1 MAMHEII
8 CPHCG
13 KAFKIDE
20 AGYADILKQV
30 RDGEFHRQLHERLEL
45 AEQDKRNAV
54 ELAQTKAASESQRD
68 AAAKDAEIQEL
79 KAKLDAVEAA
89 QKLAVVEARS
99 AVEKERDA
107 LANELELAKQD
118 KQNAVELAQ
127 TKAASESQM
136 DASAKDSEIQE
147 LKAKLYAVEAA
158 QKLAVVEAR
167 SAVEK
172 ERDSLANDLE
182 LARQDKRNAVE
193 LAQMRAA
200 SESQKDAA
208 AKDAEIQSLKAK
220 LDAVEAAQK
229 LAISEAINAVERDCD
244 KLKGDLEKAELAKQL
259 AEKSLKDKY
268 ETQIKDRDDAIERL
282 RDMKARLST
291 KMVGE
296 TLEQHCET
304 EFNRIRAT
312 AFPRAYFEKD
322 NDARTGSKG
331 DYIFRDTN
339 EAGTEIVSIMFEMKN
354 EDDRT
359 ATKSKNEDFLKQLD
373 KDRTEKGCE
382 YAVLV
387 SLLEPDSELY
397 NTGIV
402 DMFHRFPKTYVVRPQ
417 FFIPMITLLRNA
429 AINSLQYKSELALV
443 KAQNVDI
450 SNFESKLVTFQSA
463 FAKNY
468 EQASKHFQTAI
479 EEIDKSI
486 DHLQKTKDA
495 LLGTDRSLRLAND
508 KAQDV
513 TIKKLTRGNPTMAAK
528 FSDLTNKAPSDAG

>member
-1 MAMHEII
+1 MHEII
-8 CPHCG
+8 CPHCC

-30 RDGEFHRQLHERLEL
+30 RDGAFEQQLHERLEL

-54 ELAQTKAASESQRD
+54 ELAQAQVASAMQKT
-68 AAAKDAEIQEL
+68 AAAKDSEIQAL
-79 KAKLDAVEAA
+79 KAKLDAGEVAR
-89 QKLAVVEARS
+89 KLAVTEALG
-99 AVEKERDA
+99 AVQKERDA
-107 LANELELAKQD
+107 LANELAQAKRD
-118 KQNAVELAQ
+118 RL
-127 TKAASESQM
+127 AASEL
-136 DASAKDSEIQE
+136 AE
-147 LKAKLYAVEAA
+147 AKLMSGL
-158 QKLAVVEAR
+158 QH
-167 SAVEK
+167 
-172 ERDSLANDLE
+172 
-182 LARQDKRNAVE
+182 
-193 LAQMRAA
+193 
-200 SESQKDAA
+200 AA
-208 AKDAEIQSLKAK
+208 ATKDAEIQGLKAK
-220 LDAVEAAQK
+220 LDATGVVQK
-229 LAISEAINAVERDCD
+229 LAITEAVGVVERERDA
-244 KLKGDLEKAELAKQL
+244 LKNGLARAELEKQL

-331 DYIFRDTN
+331 DYIFRDLD

-354 EDDRT
+354 ENDRT
-359 ATKSKNEDFLKQLD
+359 STKNKNEDFLKELD
-373 KDRTEKGCE
+373 KDRIEKGCE

-402 DMFHRFPKTYVVRPQ
+402 DVFHRFPKMYIVRPQ
-417 FFIPMITLLRNA
+417 FFLPIITLLRNA
-429 AINSLQYKSELALV
+429 AMNSLKYKSELALV
-443 KAQNVDI
+443 RAQNIDI
-450 SNFESKLVTFQSA
+450 TNFETNLETFKTA
-463 FAKNY
+463 FARNY
-468 EQASKHFQTAI
+468 DLASNSFKKAI

-495 LLGTDRSLRLAND
+495 LLGTDRNLRLAND

-528 FSDLTNKAPSDAG
+528 FAELKDSDPSEPQ